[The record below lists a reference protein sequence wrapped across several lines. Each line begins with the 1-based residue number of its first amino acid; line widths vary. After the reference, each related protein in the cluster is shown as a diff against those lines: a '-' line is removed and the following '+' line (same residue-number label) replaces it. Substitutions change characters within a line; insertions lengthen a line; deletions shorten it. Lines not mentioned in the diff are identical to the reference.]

1 MFVDADTLVRQALH
15 LPRREARRWLHV
27 PIEQEELVAEA
38 NLGLAKA
45 AQRFDPARGTPF
57 TAFALVYVRSAI
69 LDVIRARARRNSLRD
84 GTFAVSLSVEEL
96 ADPNLPGIFHE
107 IEDPRPQPPE
117 LVEQR
122 ETLATV
128 LTLPKRE
135 QYALLR
141 TVIDGAQ
148 AETVGEEL
156 GCSADRVYT
165 LVHNASVRAKRRA
178 A

>member
-1 MFVDADTLVRQALH
+1 VRQSADTLVRQALH

-45 AQRFDPARGTPF
+45 ASRFDPSRGTPF

-69 LDVIRARARRNSLRD
+69 LDVIRTRARRHSLRD
-84 GTFAVSLSVEEL
+84 GTFATDVSVEEL
-96 ADPNLPGIFHE
+96 ADPDWHGFVHE

-122 ETLATV
+122 EALATV
-128 LTLPKRE
+128 FTLPERE
-135 QYALLR
+135 RYALLR
-141 TVIDGAQ
+141 TVVDGAL
-148 AETVGEEL
+148 AETVGDEL
-156 GCSADRVYT
+156 GCSANRVYL
-165 LVHNASVRAKRRA
+165 LVQNASARARRRA